1 MSSRFM
7 VVAVIAA
14 FFGAIAGATGYGV
27 NTNNIQKTL
36 KSIVQNPMSIFK
48 PEQEAAIV
56 AQKYGG
62 THPHGDDPHGD
73 DPHDEIHDP
82 RLPANKDRNFGKA
95 PKDVYGGTVPNDQK
109 PY

>member
-1 MSSRFM
+1 MYALDSKT
-7 VVAVIAA
+7 
-14 FFGAIAGATGYGV
+14 AIAVGE
-27 NTNNIQKTL
+27 NI
-36 KSIVQNPMSIFK
+36 KSVVDAQMPGFNKDNVVI
-48 PEQEAAIV
+48 

-73 DPHDEIHDP
+73 DPHDEIHDSQ
-82 RLPANKDRNFGKA
+82 LPANKDRNIGRA